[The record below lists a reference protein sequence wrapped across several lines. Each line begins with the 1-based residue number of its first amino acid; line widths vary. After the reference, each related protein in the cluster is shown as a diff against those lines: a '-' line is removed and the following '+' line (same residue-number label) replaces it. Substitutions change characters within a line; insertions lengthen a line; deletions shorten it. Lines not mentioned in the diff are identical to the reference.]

1 MDLSAA
7 KTADLVDAVVEEVFV
22 DRKPRRD
29 DPPQRFAMVDFGDT
43 LRHPKFENE
52 SVTLGEAVDELCRR
66 CSHVPPSRAILRGDL
81 RPCPPPVTPA
91 PPNKP
96 SEKGGG
102 SPSNRGKVAS

>member
-43 LRHPKFENE
+43 LRHPGFE

-66 CSHVPPSRAILRGDL
+66 CSHVPPSRAILRGGPP
-81 RPCPPPVTPA
+81 RVCPPPATPA

-102 SPSNRGKVAS
+102 SPSNRGKVAW